1 MICSLF
7 QMQPPPTRA
16 KSPKLGRRKS
26 CSDAINPSQGD
37 NNRVP
42 CGRLNRHSLGS
53 YKEDNGKDRSNLRNG
68 NATGKDKDV
77 RESPKS
83 ATNGKMTGQR
93 NVDIA
98 VHS

>member
-1 MICSLF
+1 
-7 QMQPPPTRA
+7 MQLPPTRA

-26 CSDAINPSQGD
+26 CSDAINQSQGD
-37 NNRVP
+37 NNRVA
-42 CGRLNRHSLGS
+42 CGRMNRHSLGS
-53 YKEDNGKDRSNLRNG
+53 YKEDNGKDRGNFRNG
-68 NATGKDKDV
+68 NAPSKDKEGPKPV

-83 ATNGKMTGQR
+83 ATDGKMTGQR